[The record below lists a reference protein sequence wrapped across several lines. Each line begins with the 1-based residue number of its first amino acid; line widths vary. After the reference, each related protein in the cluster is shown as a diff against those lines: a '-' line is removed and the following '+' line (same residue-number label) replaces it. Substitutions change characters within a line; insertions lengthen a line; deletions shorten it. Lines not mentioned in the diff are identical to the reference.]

1 MPSNAP
7 STALSRPTDSPRRVR
22 SAPGVTGAPSSAHPI
37 RKGVNTVSRLIRGL
51 LAVRIDERRIE
62 QHREAVW
69 REAGMPMPIF

>member
-1 MPSNAP
+1 
-7 STALSRPTDSPRRVR
+7 
-22 SAPGVTGAPSSAHPI
+22 
-37 RKGVNTVSRLIRGL
+37 VNTVSRLIRGL